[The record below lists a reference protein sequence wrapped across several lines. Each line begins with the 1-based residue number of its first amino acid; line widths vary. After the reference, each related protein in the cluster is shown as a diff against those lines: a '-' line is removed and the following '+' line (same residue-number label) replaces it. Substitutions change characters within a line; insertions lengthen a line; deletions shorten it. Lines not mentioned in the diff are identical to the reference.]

1 MALHLLSERC
11 TPLAEIHFLI
21 HFHFFD
27 IKESRDQGMQLKCN
41 SKLDTVTQTEQSRAR
56 ILPQEALHIAPS
68 LLQQSW
74 RLSLTPHS
82 VFWVNCWLRIAQN
95 PDSFC
100 GMDIFFFHERI
111 FHSVCVCKNVEEK
124 LYPAAFWQ
132 ISMSSGNANSS
143 GWFSSASYKKK
154 GRWSYEQIC
163 ALRQKVVYL
172 QDVMEQCNA
181 ALVGFSLR
189 QFEKRADFE
198 SLGISCMASLEGK
211 AFKAIL

>member
-1 MALHLLSERC
+1 
-11 TPLAEIHFLI
+11 
-21 HFHFFD
+21 
-27 IKESRDQGMQLKCN
+27 MQLKCN
-41 SKLDTVTQTEQSRAR
+41 SKLDTVTQTEQSKDFTSRSFAYCSFTSSTE
-56 ILPQEALHIAPS
+56 LETFFDASFS
-68 LLQQSW
+68 LLSKLLASDCTESRFILW
-74 RLSLTPHS
+74 HGH
-82 VFWVNCWLRIAQN
+82 F
-95 PDSFC
+95 
-100 GMDIFFFHERI
+100 FFFHERI
-111 FHSVCVCKNVEEK
+111 FHSVCVCVCKNVEET